1 MSADKENVAEGS
13 AQPTVKKVRRGV
25 SNKTKAVS
33 QLRFHEKDASTQNG
47 LFIGHLDSVTVDWS
61 VNAEGKQFT
70 GEKIPHVT
78 LHFASNHPSASEQR
92 HVYYTLNCVESNV
105 NTIPGGSEEWKVN
118 NIFNWMKHILDV
130 YYLKGR
136 EMTEEEENALSLPF
150 DDYDDEGNYVVVET
164 ADVIAG
170 YAFIF
175 NNFAAMMNGQFN
187 LKDDETAKPVYK
199 TADGK
204 FIPAWLKL
212 LRHKK
217 VKGEWRNVA
226 QNGELGFDSFI
237 GNGVV
242 ELIRKDMP
250 PAVLRVDLAKES
262 ITPKET
268 KKAPSIGAIG
278 SNMASM
284 GGVMAG
290 APMNMGAPTSSAFA
304 EAADDMP
311 F

>member
-1 MSADKENVAEGS
+1 MSADKEKIAEGS
-13 AQPTVKKVRRGV
+13 AQTTVKKIRRGV
-25 SNKTKAVS
+25 SNQTKAVA

-47 LFIGHLDSVTVDWS
+47 LFIGHLDNVSVDWS

-70 GEKIPHVT
+70 GEKIPRVT
-78 LHFASNHPSASEQR
+78 LHFASNHQNASEQR

-136 EMTEEEENALSLPF
+136 EMTEDEENALSLPF
-150 DDYDDEGNYVVVET
+150 VDYDDEGNYVVVET
-164 ADVIAG
+164 SDVING
-170 YAFIF
+170 YAYIF

-187 LKDDETAKPVYK
+187 LKDGETPKPCYK

-250 PAVLRVDLAKES
+250 PAVLRLDLAKES

-268 KKAPSIGAIG
+268 KKTPTIGTPNNA
-278 SNMASM
+278 MAGM
-284 GGVMAG
+284 GGVMPTT
-290 APMNMGAPTSSAFA
+290 PMNMGNADTGAYID
-304 EAADDMP
+304 AAGDMP

>member
-1 MSADKENVAEGS
+1 MSADKNVVAEN
-13 AQPTVKKVRRGV
+13 AQSTTKKVRRGV
-25 SNKTKAVS
+25 SNKTKAVT

-47 LFIGHLDSVTVDWS
+47 LFVGHLESVTIDWAT
-61 VNAEGKQFT
+61 NTEGKQFT
-70 GEKIPHVT
+70 GEKVPHVT
-78 LHFASNHPSASEQR
+78 LHFASNHSNTSEQR

-105 NTIPGGSEEWKVN
+105 NTIPNGSEEWKVN
-118 NIFNWMKHILDV
+118 NVFNWMKHILDV

-136 EMTEEEENALSLPF
+136 EMTEKEEDALSLPF
-150 DDYDDEGNYVVVET
+150 EDYDDEGNYVVVET

-170 YAFIF
+170 YTYIF
-175 NNFAAMMNGQFN
+175 NNFVAMMNGNFN
-187 LKDDETAKPVYK
+187 VKEDEVSKPCYK

-217 VKGEWRNVA
+217 VKGEWKNVA

-250 PAVLRVDLAKES
+250 PAVLRLDLAKES

-268 KKAPSIGAIG
+268 KKVPSIGSANSAIAG
-278 SNMASM
+278 M
-284 GGVMAG
+284 GGVMANS
-290 APMNMGAPTSSAFA
+290 PMNMGTPTSGAFA
-304 EAADDMP
+304 EASDDMP

>member
-1 MSADKENVAEGS
+1 MSADKKNVAAGS
-13 AQPTVKKVRRGV
+13 AQPTVKKARRGV
-25 SNKTKAVS
+25 NNETKAVA

-47 LFIGHLDSVTVDWS
+47 LFIGHLESCTVDWS

-70 GEKIPHVT
+70 GEKVPRVT
-78 LHFASNHPSASEQR
+78 LHFASNHTNASEQR

-105 NTIPGGSEEWKVN
+105 NTIPDGNEDWKVN

-136 EMTEEEENALSLPF
+136 EMTAEEEDALSLPF
-150 DDYDDEGNYVVVET
+150 EDFDDEGNYVAVET
-164 ADVIAG
+164 ADVIKG

-175 NNFAAMMNGQFN
+175 NNFVAMMNGSFN
-187 LKDDETAKPVYK
+187 LPEGETPKPCYK
-199 TADGK
+199 TTDGK

-217 VKGEWRNVA
+217 VKGEWKNVA

-250 PAVLRVDLAKES
+250 PAVLRLDLAKES

-268 KKAPSIGAIG
+268 KKTPTIGAPG
-278 SNMASM
+278 NAMAGM
-284 GGVMAG
+284 GGVMPPAS
-290 APMNMGAPTSSAFA
+290 MNMGNADTGAYTD
-304 EAADDMP
+304 AAGDMP

>member
-1 MSADKENVAEGS
+1 MSIDNVNPAVEG
-13 AQPTVKKVRRGV
+13 AQATVKKNRRGV
-25 SNKTKAVS
+25 SNKTKATS

-47 LFIGHLDSVTVDWS
+47 LFIGHLDSVSVDWS

-70 GEKIPHVT
+70 GEKVPRLT
-78 LHFASNHPSASEQR
+78 LHFASNHQNSSEQR
-92 HVYYTLNCVESNV
+92 HVYYTINCVESNV

-118 NIFNWMKHILDV
+118 NVFNWMKHILDV

-136 EMTEEEENALSLPF
+136 EMTEEEEAALTLPF
-150 DDYDDEGNYVVVET
+150 EDYDDEGYYVIVEIS
-164 ADVIAG
+164 DVING

-175 NNFAAMMNGQFN
+175 NNFVTMMNGNFN
-187 LKDDETAKPVYK
+187 LKEGETTKPIYK

-217 VKGEWRNVA
+217 VKGEWRNIA

-250 PAVLRVDLAKES
+250 PAVLRIDMAKES

-268 KKAPSIGAIG
+268 KKAPSIGGINN
-278 SNMASM
+278 NMATM
-284 GGVMAG
+284 GGVVAG
-290 APMNMGAPTSSAFA
+290 SPINMGMSNSAAFA
-304 EAADDMP
+304 DAGDEMP

>member
-13 AQPTVKKVRRGV
+13 AQPTVTRVRRGV

-136 EMTEEEENALSLPF
+136 EMTEDEEVALSLPF
-150 DDYDDEGNYVVVET
+150 EDYDDEGNYVVVET

-175 NNFAAMMNGQFN
+175 NNFAAMMNGQFT
-187 LKDDETAKPVYK
+187 LKDGETAKPVYK

-290 APMNMGAPTSSAFA
+290 APMNMGASTNSAFA